1 MSALVARRALSLVRA
16 LGAAGARAEHT
27 AAATGSGALQEA
39 SIPTKDP
46 IMLPF
51 YEKIAGMQMHP
62 AAGPHES
69 SPSET
74 ACELEL
80 FRIHNSSLAP
90 VYEGHMIKAT
100 VLEISRRTVTLDTGL
115 KPARVARAD
124 LPPDCVIGSVRPPSA
139 PRKPGQLM
147 VGDVVQVF
155 LEDAGTPEGDFF
167 VSGVQAAVQRRLAAV
182 WNELEERKERGEMV
196 KGRILNAV
204 WSGYAVGVAGIVA
217 FLPASQC
224 TRPTA
229 RRIGYS
235 QKFKILDVD
244 RARGSLVLQDPHLLA
259 PQPVSFARK
268 PAKTEED
275 VVRRRELARVADE
288 LRSVLALRGPAGKG
302 NFSGAAGK
310 ASGKS
315 LSGGGGRLTALA
327 AKPPGSSSS
336 DGSSSSSSSS
346 DAS

>member
-1 MSALVARRALSLVRA
+1 MSALVARRALGLVRA

-27 AAATGSGALQEA
+27 AASGALQEVA
-39 SIPTKDP
+39 FPTSDP
-46 IMLPF
+46 ILRPF
-51 YEKIAGMQMHP
+51 YERISGMQMYP
-62 AAGPHES
+62 AAGPRES

-80 FRIHNSSLAP
+80 FRMHNSSLAP
-90 VYEGHMIKAT
+90 IYDGHMIKAT
-100 VLEISRRTVTLDTGL
+100 VLEVSRRTVTLDTGV

-124 LPPDCVIGSVRPPSA
+124 LPPDCVIGSVRPPTS

-155 LEDAGTPEGDFF
+155 LEDAGTPENDFF
-167 VSGVQAAVQRRLAAV
+167 VSGVQAAVKRRLVAV
-182 WNELEERKERGEMV
+182 WDELQERQEKGELV

-204 WSGYAVGVAGIVA
+204 WAGYAVGVAGIVA

-235 QKFKILDVD
+235 QKFKILEID

-268 PAKTEED
+268 PAKSEED

-288 LRSVLALRGPAGKG
+288 LRSVLALRGGAGKG
-302 NFSGAAGK
+302 NPGGAAGK
-310 ASGKS
+310 AAGRPF
-315 LSGGGGRLTALA
+315 SGGGGLAAMA
-327 AKPPGSSSS
+327 AKPAGSGGSGSG
-336 DGSSSSSSSS
+336 GSSSSSST
-346 DAS
+346 AG